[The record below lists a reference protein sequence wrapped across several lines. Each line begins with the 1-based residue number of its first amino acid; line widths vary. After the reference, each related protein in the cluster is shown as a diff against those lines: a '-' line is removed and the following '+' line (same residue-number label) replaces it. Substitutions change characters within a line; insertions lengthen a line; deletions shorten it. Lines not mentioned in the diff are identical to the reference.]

1 MSHTNQNTHNTMS
14 QNITKRIHKCYR
26 QCHRMSQKGVKSLID
41 SVFVDKDRF
50 LNASG
55 KKRVE
60 WQGRVLFF
68 YFILSYLFGVGTAI
82 FSDLEPCGIFY
93 TYANTIQGSCIV
105 FVLLLYFKKI
115 ISIRRAITFAFS
127 ICTVEIIVEMFHQAM
142 YDGERGPFSIM
153 TNMVILICIASISAL
168 AYVRK
173 LSLCISVASF
183 IAYYICAHMA
193 DSQKMEDYA
202 YLLALAFI
210 CVTFVGTHLARTT
223 AILATENQAY
233 KEEKEYFLNYMQ
245 LSKEQWAEL
254 LEALRV
260 TGKKIDID
268 KTKKIL
274 ELMEDR
280 LQARLA
286 YKAKEMLKEE
296 QDYTAQI
303 LQHCPSLSDLELKTA
318 NCIIK
323 GMSTSEIASAMDTTI
338 SAVTTVRG
346 RIRGKCNLERNTN
359 LQSFLCGLINEE
371 KE

>member
-14 QNITKRIHKCYR
+14 QNITKRVHKCYR
-26 QCHRMSQKGVKSLID
+26 RCHRMSQKGAKSLID
-41 SVFVDKDRF
+41 SVFIDKDRF

-55 KKRVE
+55 KKRIE

-82 FSDLEPCGIFY
+82 FSDFEPRGFFY
-93 TYANTIQGSCIV
+93 TYANIVQGSCIV
-105 FVLLLYFKKI
+105 FVLFLYFKKLI
-115 ISIRRAITFAFS
+115 TIRRAITFAFS

-142 YDGERGPFSIM
+142 YDGVRGPFSIM

-173 LSLCISVASF
+173 LSLCISAAAF
-183 IAYYICAHMA
+183 ISYYICAHIA
-193 DSQKMEDYA
+193 DSQKMVDYA

-210 CVTFVGTHLARTT
+210 CVIFVGTHLARTT
-223 AILATENQAY
+223 AILSTENQAY

-296 QDYTAQI
+296 HDYTAQLL
-303 LQHCPSLSDLELKTA
+303 LQCPSLTDLELKTA

-346 RIRGKCNLERNTN
+346 RIRRKCKLERNTN
-359 LQSFLCGLINEE
+359 LQSFLCGLINEG

>member
-1 MSHTNQNTHNTMS
+1 MS

-173 LSLCISVASF
+173 LSLCISVAAF
-183 IAYYICAHMA
+183 ISYYICAHIA
-193 DSQKMEDYA
+193 DSQKMVDYA

-210 CVTFVGTHLARTT
+210 CVIFVGTHLARTT
-223 AILATENQAY
+223 ALLSTENQAY

-323 GMSTSEIASAMDTTI
+323 GMSTSEIASTMDTTI

-346 RIRGKCNLERNTN
+346 RIRGKCGLERKAS
-359 LQSFLCGLINEE
+359 LQGYLWKVVGKE

>member
-1 MSHTNQNTHNTMS
+1 MS

-153 TNMVILICIASISAL
+153 TNMVILICIASYPHWLMSE
-168 AYVRK
+168 
-173 LSLCISVASF
+173 SC
-183 IAYYICAHMA
+183 H
-193 DSQKMEDYA
+193 YA
-202 YLLALAFI
+202 YRWHPLSPTIYAPTWPIARKWRIMPI
-210 CVTFVGTHLARTT
+210 CWHWHLYASPSWGHIWQER
-223 AILATENQAY
+223 
-233 KEEKEYFLNYMQ
+233 
-245 LSKEQWAEL
+245 
-254 LEALRV
+254 LR
-260 TGKKIDID
+260 
-268 KTKKIL
+268 
-274 ELMEDR
+274 
-280 LQARLA
+280 
-286 YKAKEMLKEE
+286 Y
-296 QDYTAQI
+296 
-303 LQHCPSLSDLELKTA
+303 
-318 NCIIK
+318 
-323 GMSTSEIASAMDTTI
+323 
-338 SAVTTVRG
+338 
-346 RIRGKCNLERNTN
+346 
-359 LQSFLCGLINEE
+359 
-371 KE
+371 

>member
-1 MSHTNQNTHNTMS
+1 MS

-26 QCHRMSQKGVKSLID
+26 QCHKMSQQGAKLLID
-41 SVFVDKDRF
+41 SVFVHKERF
-50 LNASG
+50 LNATD
-55 KKRVE
+55 KKKLE

-68 YFILSYLFGVGTAI
+68 YFTLSYLIGVGIAI
-82 FSDLEPCGIFY
+82 FCDLEPSGKFY
-93 TYANTIQGSCIV
+93 TYANIVQGSLII
-105 FVLLLYFKKI
+105 FVLLLYFKK
-115 ISIRRAITFAFS
+115 AITIRHAIAFTFS
-127 ICTVEIIVEMFHQAM
+127 ICTVEIIIEMFHQTM
-142 YDGERGPFSIM
+142 YDGMRGPFSIM

-183 IAYYICAHMA
+183 IAYYICAHIA

-210 CVTFVGTHLARTT
+210 CVTFVGTHLARTV
-223 AILATENQAY
+223 AMLLTENQVY
-233 KEEKEYFLNYMQ
+233 KEEKEHFLNYMQ
-245 LSKEQWAEL
+245 LNKEQWGEL

-260 TGKKIDID
+260 TGKKIDMD
-268 KTKKIL
+268 KTKEIL

-280 LQARLA
+280 LQERLA

-296 QDYTAQI
+296 QNYTTQ
-303 LQHCPSLSDLELKTA
+303 LLLRCPSLTDLELKTA